1 MSRALWWLLACSR
14 TATAVLMTTATRAAT
29 TNDWGA
35 VPELLKRR
43 EVSAVFVEDAASLI
57 DGSGWATALEGAA
70 EVVVECDCCVEDV
83 ASTLAEAFWPDDASY
98 ASKAAPGFVQLARRF
113 DECLGAA
120 SDGGRVRVRATVAVG
135 GRATQPC
142 PRLHTDDVVLRGWWC
157 WRARRRSSRPARAS
171 TWTTCCPRGR
181 SKAAPD
187 GDEISPPPGAAC
199 LLKGRRWPG
208 LFAPAAAHRSPAP
221 TEGRRVLLALDR
233 LCDVTWLCVL
243 LKQCA

>member
-1 MSRALWWLLACSR
+1 MPHSLWWLLACSP

-29 TNDWGA
+29 TNDWRA
-35 VPELLKRR
+35 VPEMLKRR
-43 EVSAVFVEDAASLI
+43 EISAVFVEDAASLI
-57 DGSGWATALEGAA
+57 DVDWSTALEGSA

-83 ASTLAEAFWPDDASY
+83 ASTLTEAFWPDEASY
-98 ASKAAPGFVQLARRF
+98 AERAAPGLVQLARRF

-142 PRLHTDDVVLRGWWC
+142 PRLHTDDVVLRGLVVLEGSPTVVAPG
-157 WRARRRSSRPARAS
+157 ARLDVDHLLP
-171 TWTTCCPRGR
+171 TWAL
-181 SKAAPD
+181 KAAPD

-233 LCDVTWLCVL
+233 LCDV
-243 LKQCA
+243 

>member
-1 MSRALWWLLACSR
+1 MPRTLWWLLACSP

-29 TNDWGA
+29 TSDWGA

-57 DGSGWATALEGAA
+57 DVNWSTALEGAA

-83 ASTLAEAFWPDDASY
+83 ASTLTEAFWPDEASY
-98 ASKAAPGFVQLARRF
+98 AERAAPGLVQLARRF

-120 SDGGRVRVRATVAVG
+120 SDGSRVRVRATVAVG

-142 PRLHTDDVVLRGWWC
+142 PRLHTDDVVLRGLVVLEGSPTVVAPG
-157 WRARRRSSRPARAS
+157 ARLDVDHLLP
-171 TWTTCCPRGR
+171 TWAL
-181 SKAAPD
+181 SNAAD
-187 GDEISPPPGAAC
+187 SDDDIVSPPPGAAC
-199 LLKGRRWPG
+199 LMKGRRWG
-208 LFAPAAAHRSPAP
+208 LFSAAAAHRSPAP

-233 LCDVTWLCVL
+233 LCDVT
-243 LKQCA
+243 

>member
-1 MSRALWWLLACSR
+1 MPHSLWWLLACSR
-14 TATAVLMTTATRAAT
+14 TAAAVLMTTATRAAT
-29 TNDWGA
+29 TSDWGA

-57 DGSGWATALEGAA
+57 DVNWSTALEGAA

-83 ASTLAEAFWPDDASY
+83 ASTLTEAFWPDEASY
-98 ASKAAPGFVQLARRF
+98 AERAAPGLVQLARRF

-142 PRLHTDDVVLRGWWC
+142 PRLHTDDVVLRGLVVLEGSPTVVAPG
-157 WRARRRSSRPARAS
+157 ARLDVDHLLP
-171 TWTTCCPRGR
+171 TWAL
-181 SKAAPD
+181 SNAAD
-187 GDEISPPPGAAC
+187 SDDDIVSPPPGAAC
-199 LLKGRRWPG
+199 LMKGRRWG
-208 LFAPAAAHRSPAP
+208 LFSAAAAHRSPAP

-233 LCDVTWLCVL
+233 LCDVI
-243 LKQCA
+243 

>member
-1 MSRALWWLLACSR
+1 MPRSLWWLLACSR
-14 TATAVLMTTATRAAT
+14 TAAAVLMTTATRAAT
-29 TNDWGA
+29 TSDWGA

-57 DGSGWATALEGAA
+57 DVNWSTALEGAA

-83 ASTLAEAFWPDDASY
+83 ASTLTEAFWPDEASY
-98 ASKAAPGFVQLARRF
+98 AERAAPGLVQLARRF

-120 SDGGRVRVRATVAVG
+120 SDGSRVRVRATVAVG

-142 PRLHTDDVVLRGWWC
+142 PRLHTDDVVLRGLVVLEGSPTVVAPG
-157 WRARRRSSRPARAS
+157 ARLDVDHLLP
-171 TWTTCCPRGR
+171 TWAL
-181 SKAAPD
+181 KAAPD

-233 LCDVTWLCVL
+233 LCDV
-243 LKQCA
+243 

>member
-57 DGSGWATALEGAA
+57 DVNWSTALEGAA

-83 ASTLAEAFWPDDASY
+83 ASTLTEAFWPDDASY
-98 ASKAAPGFVQLARRF
+98 ASQAAPGFVQLARRF

-142 PRLHTDDVVLRGWWC
+142 PRLHTDDVVLRGLVVLEGSPTVVAPG
-157 WRARRRSSRPARAS
+157 ARLDVDHLLP
-171 TWTTCCPRGR
+171 TWAL
-181 SKAAPD
+181 SNAAD
-187 GDEISPPPGAAC
+187 SDDDIVSPPPGAAC
-199 LLKGRRWPG
+199 LMKGRRWG
-208 LFAPAAAHRSPAP
+208 LFSAAAAHRSPAP

-233 LCDVTWLCVL
+233 LCDVT
-243 LKQCA
+243 

>member
-1 MSRALWWLLACSR
+1 MPRSLWWLLACSP

-29 TNDWGA
+29 TSDWGA
-35 VPELLKRR
+35 VPELLTRR

-57 DGSGWATALEGAA
+57 DVNWSTALEGAA

-83 ASTLAEAFWPDDASY
+83 ASTLTEAFWPDDASY
-98 ASKAAPGFVQLARRF
+98 ASQAAPGFVQLARRF

-142 PRLHTDDVVLRGWWC
+142 PRLHTDDVVLRGLVVLEGSPTVVAPG
-157 WRARRRSSRPARAS
+157 ARLDVDHLLP
-171 TWTTCCPRGR
+171 TWAL
-181 SKAAPD
+181 KAAPD

-233 LCDVTWLCVL
+233 LCDV
-243 LKQCA
+243 

>member
-1 MSRALWWLLACSR
+1 MPRTLWWLLACSP

-29 TNDWGA
+29 TSDWGA
-35 VPELLKRR
+35 VPEMLKRR

-57 DGSGWATALEGAA
+57 DVNWSTALEGAA

-83 ASTLAEAFWPDDASY
+83 ASTLTEAFWPDDASY
-98 ASKAAPGFVQLARRF
+98 ASKAAPGLVQLARRF

-142 PRLHTDDVVLRGWWC
+142 PRLHTDDVVLRGLVVLEGSPTVVAPG
-157 WRARRRSSRPARAS
+157 ARLDVDHLLP
-171 TWTTCCPRGR
+171 TWAL
-181 SKAAPD
+181 SNAAD
-187 GDEISPPPGAAC
+187 SDDDIVSPPPGAAC
-199 LLKGRRWPG
+199 LMKGRRWG
-208 LFAPAAAHRSPAP
+208 LFSAAAAHRSPAP

-233 LCDVTWLCVL
+233 LC
-243 LKQCA
+243 

>member
-1 MSRALWWLLACSR
+1 MPRALWWLLACSR
-14 TATAVLMTTATRAAT
+14 TASAVLMTTATRAAT
-29 TNDWGA
+29 TSDWRA

-57 DGSGWATALEGAA
+57 DVNWSTALEGAA

-83 ASTLAEAFWPDDASY
+83 ASTLTEAFWPDDASY
-98 ASKAAPGFVQLARRF
+98 ASKAAPGLVQLARRF

-142 PRLHTDDVVLRGWWC
+142 PRLHTDDVVLRGLVVLEGSPTVVAPG
-157 WRARRRSSRPARAS
+157 ARLDVDHLLP
-171 TWTTCCPRGR
+171 TWAL
-181 SKAAPD
+181 SNAAD
-187 GDEISPPPGAAC
+187 SDDDIVSPPPGAAC
-199 LLKGRRWPG
+199 LMKGRRWG
-208 LFAPAAAHRSPAP
+208 LFSAAAAHRSPAP

-233 LCDVTWLCVL
+233 LCDVT
-243 LKQCA
+243 

>member
-1 MSRALWWLLACSR
+1 MPSTLWWLLACSP

-29 TNDWGA
+29 TSDWGA

-57 DGSGWATALEGAA
+57 DVNWSTALEGAA

-83 ASTLAEAFWPDDASY
+83 ASTLTEAFWPDDASY
-98 ASKAAPGFVQLARRF
+98 ASKAAPGLVQLARRF

-142 PRLHTDDVVLRGWWC
+142 PRLHTDDVVLRGLVVLEGSPTVVAPG
-157 WRARRRSSRPARAS
+157 ARLDVDHLLP
-171 TWTTCCPRGR
+171 TWAL
-181 SKAAPD
+181 SNAAD
-187 GDEISPPPGAAC
+187 SDDDIVSPPPGAAC
-199 LLKGRRWPG
+199 LMKGRRWG
-208 LFAPAAAHRSPAP
+208 LFSAAAAHRSPAP

-233 LCDVTWLCVL
+233 LCDVT
-243 LKQCA
+243 

>member
-1 MSRALWWLLACSR
+1 MPRSLWWLLACSP

-29 TNDWGA
+29 TSDWGA

-57 DGSGWATALEGAA
+57 DVNWSTALEGAA

-83 ASTLAEAFWPDDASY
+83 ASTLTEAFWPDEASY
-98 ASKAAPGFVQLARRF
+98 AERAAPGLVQLARRF

-120 SDGGRVRVRATVAVG
+120 SDGSRVRVRATVAVG

-142 PRLHTDDVVLRGWWC
+142 PRLHTDDVVLRGLVVLEGSPTVVAPG
-157 WRARRRSSRPARAS
+157 ARLDVDHLLP
-171 TWTTCCPRGR
+171 TWAL
-181 SKAAPD
+181 SNAAD
-187 GDEISPPPGAAC
+187 SDDDIVSPPPGAAC
-199 LLKGRRWPG
+199 LMKGRRWG
-208 LFAPAAAHRSPAP
+208 LFSAAAAHRSPAP

-233 LCDVTWLCVL
+233 LCDVT
-243 LKQCA
+243 

>member
-1 MSRALWWLLACSR
+1 MPRTLWWLLACSP

-29 TNDWGA
+29 TNDWRA

-57 DGSGWATALEGAA
+57 DVNWSTALEGAA

-83 ASTLAEAFWPDDASY
+83 ASTLTEAFWPDDASY
-98 ASKAAPGFVQLARRF
+98 ASKAAPGLVQLARRF

-142 PRLHTDDVVLRGWWC
+142 PRLHTDDVVLRGLVVLEGSPTVVAPG
-157 WRARRRSSRPARAS
+157 ARLDVDHLLP
-171 TWTTCCPRGR
+171 TWAL
-181 SKAAPD
+181 SNAAD
-187 GDEISPPPGAAC
+187 SDDDIVSPPPGAAC
-199 LLKGRRWPG
+199 LMKGRRWG
-208 LFAPAAAHRSPAP
+208 LFSAAAAHRSPAP

-233 LCDVTWLCVL
+233 LCDVT
-243 LKQCA
+243 

>member
-1 MSRALWWLLACSR
+1 MPRSLWWLLACSP
-14 TATAVLMTTATRAAT
+14 TATAVLMTTATRAVT
-29 TNDWGA
+29 TNDWRA
-35 VPELLKRR
+35 VPEILKRR

-57 DGSGWATALEGAA
+57 DVNWSTALEGSA
-70 EVVVECDCCVEDV
+70 EVVVDCGCDCCVED
-83 ASTLAEAFWPDDASY
+83 ASATLAEAFWPDDASY
-98 ASKAAPGFVQLARRF
+98 ASQAAPGFVQLARRF

-142 PRLHTDDVVLRGWWC
+142 PRLHTDDVVLRGLVVLEGSPTVVAPG
-157 WRARRRSSRPARAS
+157 ARLDVDHLLP
-171 TWTTCCPRGR
+171 TWAL
-181 SKAAPD
+181 KAAPD

-233 LCDVTWLCVL
+233 LCDV
-243 LKQCA
+243 

>member
-1 MSRALWWLLACSR
+1 MPRTLWWLLACSP

-29 TNDWGA
+29 TNDWRA
-35 VPELLKRR
+35 VPEILKRR

-57 DGSGWATALEGAA
+57 DVNWSTALEGAA

-83 ASTLAEAFWPDDASY
+83 ASTLTEAFWPDEASY
-98 ASKAAPGFVQLARRF
+98 AERAAPGLVQLARRF

-142 PRLHTDDVVLRGWWC
+142 PRLHTDDVVLRGLVVLEGSPTVVAPG
-157 WRARRRSSRPARAS
+157 ARLDVDHLLP
-171 TWTTCCPRGR
+171 TWAL
-181 SKAAPD
+181 SNAAD
-187 GDEISPPPGAAC
+187 SDDDIVSPPPGAAC
-199 LLKGRRWPG
+199 LMKGRRWG
-208 LFAPAAAHRSPAP
+208 LFSAAAAHRSPAP

-233 LCDVTWLCVL
+233 LCDVT
-243 LKQCA
+243 

>member
-1 MSRALWWLLACSR
+1 MPRSLWWLLACSR
-14 TATAVLMTTATRAAT
+14 TAAAVLMTTATRAAT
-29 TNDWGA
+29 TSDWGA

-57 DGSGWATALEGAA
+57 DVNWSTALEGAA

-83 ASTLAEAFWPDDASY
+83 ASTLTEAFWPDDASY
-98 ASKAAPGFVQLARRF
+98 ASKAAPGLVALARRF

-142 PRLHTDDVVLRGWWC
+142 PRLHTDDVVLRGLVVLEGSPTVVAPG
-157 WRARRRSSRPARAS
+157 ARLDVDHLLP
-171 TWTTCCPRGR
+171 TWAL
-181 SKAAPD
+181 SNAAD
-187 GDEISPPPGAAC
+187 SDDDIVSPPPGAAC
-199 LLKGRRWPG
+199 LMKGRRWG
-208 LFAPAAAHRSPAP
+208 LFSAAAAHRSPAP

-233 LCDVTWLCVL
+233 LCDVT
-243 LKQCA
+243 

>member
-1 MSRALWWLLACSR
+1 MPRALWWLLACSP

-29 TNDWGA
+29 TNDWRA
-35 VPELLKRR
+35 VPEMLKRR

-57 DGSGWATALEGAA
+57 DVNWSTALEGSA

-83 ASTLAEAFWPDDASY
+83 ASTLTEAFWPDDASY
-98 ASKAAPGFVQLARRF
+98 ASKAAPGLVQLARRF

-142 PRLHTDDVVLRGWWC
+142 PRLHTDDVVLRGLVVLEGSPTVVAPG
-157 WRARRRSSRPARAS
+157 ARLDVDHLLP
-171 TWTTCCPRGR
+171 TWAL
-181 SKAAPD
+181 KAAPD

-233 LCDVTWLCVL
+233 LCDV
-243 LKQCA
+243 

>member
-1 MSRALWWLLACSR
+1 MPRTLWWLLACSP

-29 TNDWGA
+29 TNDWRA
-35 VPELLKRR
+35 VPEILQRR

-57 DGSGWATALEGAA
+57 DVNWSTALEGAA

-83 ASTLAEAFWPDDASY
+83 ASTLTEAFWPDDASY
-98 ASKAAPGFVQLARRF
+98 ASKAAPGLVQLARRF

-142 PRLHTDDVVLRGWWC
+142 PRLHTDDVVLRGLVVLEGSPTVVAPG
-157 WRARRRSSRPARAS
+157 ARLDVDHLLP
-171 TWTTCCPRGR
+171 TWAL
-181 SKAAPD
+181 SNAAD
-187 GDEISPPPGAAC
+187 SDDDIFSPPPGAAC
-199 LLKGRRWPG
+199 LMKGRRWG
-208 LFAPAAAHRSPAP
+208 LFSAAAAHRSPAP

-233 LCDVTWLCVL
+233 LCDVT
-243 LKQCA
+243 

>member
-1 MSRALWWLLACSR
+1 MPRTLWWLLACSP

-29 TNDWGA
+29 TSDWGA

-57 DGSGWATALEGAA
+57 DVNWSTALEGAA

-83 ASTLAEAFWPDDASY
+83 ASTLTEAFWPDEASY
-98 ASKAAPGFVQLARRF
+98 AERAAPGLVQLARRF

-142 PRLHTDDVVLRGWWC
+142 PRLHTDDVVLRGLVVLEGSPTVVAPG
-157 WRARRRSSRPARAS
+157 ARLDVDHLLP
-171 TWTTCCPRGR
+171 TWAL
-181 SKAAPD
+181 SNAAD
-187 GDEISPPPGAAC
+187 SDDDIVSPPPGAAC
-199 LLKGRRWPG
+199 LMKGRRWG
-208 LFAPAAAHRSPAP
+208 LFSAAAAHRSPAP

-233 LCDVTWLCVL
+233 LCDVT
-243 LKQCA
+243 

>member
-57 DGSGWATALEGAA
+57 DVNWSTALEGSA

-83 ASTLAEAFWPDDASY
+83 ASTLTEAFWPDDASY
-98 ASKAAPGFVQLARRF
+98 ASKAAPGLVQLARRF

-142 PRLHTDDVVLRGWWC
+142 PRLHTDDVVLRGLVVLEGSPTVVAPG
-157 WRARRRSSRPARAS
+157 ARLDVDHLLP
-171 TWTTCCPRGR
+171 TWAL
-181 SKAAPD
+181 SNAAD
-187 GDEISPPPGAAC
+187 SDDDIVSPPPGAAC
-199 LLKGRRWPG
+199 LMKGRRWG
-208 LFAPAAAHRSPAP
+208 LFSAAAAHRSPAP

-233 LCDVTWLCVL
+233 LCDVT
-243 LKQCA
+243 

>member
-35 VPELLKRR
+35 VPGLLKRR
-43 EVSAVFVEDAASLI
+43 EVSAVFVEDAASMI
-57 DGSGWATALEGAA
+57 DGAGWATAQEGAA
-70 EVVVECDCCVEDV
+70 EIVVDCGCDCCVED
-83 ASTLAEAFWPDDASY
+83 ASATLAEAFWPDKASY
-98 ASKAAPGFVQLARRF
+98 AERAAPGFVQLARRF
-113 DECLGAA
+113 DDCLGAA

-142 PRLHTDDVVLRGWWC
+142 PRLHTDDVVLRGLVVLEGSPTVVAPG
-157 WRARRRSSRPARAS
+157 ARLDVDHLLP
-171 TWTTCCPRGR
+171 TWAL
-181 SKAAPD
+181 KAAPD

-233 LCDVTWLCVL
+233 LCDV
-243 LKQCA
+243 

>member
-1 MSRALWWLLACSR
+1 MPRSLWWLLACSP

-29 TNDWGA
+29 TNDWRA
-35 VPELLKRR
+35 VPEILKRR

-57 DGSGWATALEGAA
+57 DVNWSTALEGSA

-83 ASTLAEAFWPDDASY
+83 ASTLTEAFWPDDASY
-98 ASKAAPGFVQLARRF
+98 ASKAAPGLVQLARRF

-142 PRLHTDDVVLRGWWC
+142 PRLHTDDVVLRGLVVLEGSPTVVAPG
-157 WRARRRSSRPARAS
+157 ARLDVDHLLP
-171 TWTTCCPRGR
+171 TWAL
-181 SKAAPD
+181 SNAAD
-187 GDEISPPPGAAC
+187 SDDDIVSPPPGAAC
-199 LLKGRRWPG
+199 LMKGRRWG
-208 LFAPAAAHRSPAP
+208 LFSAAAAHRSPAP

-233 LCDVTWLCVL
+233 LCDVT
-243 LKQCA
+243 

>member
-1 MSRALWWLLACSR
+1 MPRALWWLLACSP

-29 TNDWGA
+29 TNDWRA
-35 VPELLKRR
+35 VPEILKRR

-57 DGSGWATALEGAA
+57 DVNWSTALEGAA

-83 ASTLAEAFWPDDASY
+83 ASTLTEAFWPDDASY
-98 ASKAAPGFVQLARRF
+98 ASKAAPGLVQLARRF

-142 PRLHTDDVVLRGWWC
+142 PRLHTDDVVLRGLVVLEGSPTVVAPG
-157 WRARRRSSRPARAS
+157 ARLDVDHLLP
-171 TWTTCCPRGR
+171 TWAL
-181 SKAAPD
+181 SNAAD
-187 GDEISPPPGAAC
+187 SDDDIVSPPPGAAC
-199 LLKGRRWPG
+199 LMKGRRWG
-208 LFAPAAAHRSPAP
+208 LFSAAAAHRSPAP

-233 LCDVTWLCVL
+233 LCDVT
-243 LKQCA
+243 

>member
-1 MSRALWWLLACSR
+1 MPRSLWWLLACSP

-29 TNDWGA
+29 TNDWRA

-57 DGSGWATALEGAA
+57 DVNWSTALEGAA

-83 ASTLAEAFWPDDASY
+83 ASTLTEAFWPDDASY
-98 ASKAAPGFVQLARRF
+98 ASKAAPGLVALARRF

-120 SDGGRVRVRATVAVG
+120 SDGGRVRVRATVGVG

-142 PRLHTDDVVLRGWWC
+142 PRLHTDDVVLRGLVVLEGSPTVVAPG
-157 WRARRRSSRPARAS
+157 ARLDVDHLLP
-171 TWTTCCPRGR
+171 TWAL
-181 SKAAPD
+181 SNAAD
-187 GDEISPPPGAAC
+187 SDDDIVSPPPGAAC
-199 LLKGRRWPG
+199 LMKGRRWG
-208 LFAPAAAHRSPAP
+208 LFSAAAAHRSPAP

-233 LCDVTWLCVL
+233 LCDVT
-243 LKQCA
+243 